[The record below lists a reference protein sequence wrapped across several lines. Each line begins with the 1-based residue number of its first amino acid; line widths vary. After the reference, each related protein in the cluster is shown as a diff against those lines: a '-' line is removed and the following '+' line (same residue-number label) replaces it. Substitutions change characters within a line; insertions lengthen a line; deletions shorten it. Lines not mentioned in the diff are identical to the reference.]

1 VSEIVALISR
11 ISVTY
16 VKIGPNGDH
25 QPYMFGLTSK
35 KNKKCIRPD
44 RFQELLNAVSMCCED
59 ILTQKGSVASDNRRC
74 DHRVIHEEDDGQR
87 TVTTTESDSASHQ

>member
-16 VKIGPNGDH
+16 VKVGPNGEH
-25 QPYMFGLTSK
+25 QPHMFGLTSK
-35 KNKKCIRPD
+35 INKQYIRPD

-59 ILTQKGSVASDNRRC
+59 ILAQKGIVVSENRRG
-74 DHRVIHEEDDGQR
+74 DPGGIHEEDDGHR
-87 TVTTTESDSASHQ
+87 TVITTESDNASHQ

>member
-16 VKIGPNGDH
+16 VKVGPNGEH
-25 QPYMFGLTSK
+25 QSHMFGLTSK
-35 KNKKCIRPD
+35 INKQYIRPD
-44 RFQELLNAVSMCCED
+44 RFQELLNTVSLCCED
-59 ILTQKGSVASDNRRC
+59 ILAQKDIAASDNRRG
-74 DHRVIHEEDDGQR
+74 DHHVIHEEDDGHR